1 MTTTYTNE
9 VSRSGLMKSPV
20 PIDGSD
26 DIILFIPYSL
36 IATDGAARAQD
47 ARIVEYK
54 ASDLSPPFIPYA
66 DITDAVY
73 DEWIAAFEALDIVDE
88 ATGETALDVMK
99 TSLAEQVAA
108 ILNPVMI
115 PVEDPEEMAEAA

>member
-1 MTTTYTNE
+1 MAIAYKNE
-9 VSRSGLMKSPV
+9 INTAGLMKSPT

-36 IATDGAARAQD
+36 IATDGAATAQD

-54 ASDLSPPFIPYA
+54 ASDLSPPFLPYA

-73 DEWIAAFEALDIVDE
+73 DEWIAAFEALNVVDE
-88 ATGETALDVMK
+88 ETGETGLDVMK
-99 TSLAEQVAA
+99 ASLAEQCTA
-108 ILNPVMI
+108 ILNPVMV
-115 PVEDPEEMAEAA
+115 PVAPNE

>member
-9 VSRSGLMKSPV
+9 VSRSGLMKNPV

-36 IATDGAARAQD
+36 IATDGAAKARD

-54 ASDLSPPFIPYA
+54 ASDLSPPFLPYA

-73 DEWIAAFEALDIVDE
+73 DEWIAAFEALNVVDE
-88 ATGETALDVMK
+88 ETGETALDVMK
-99 TSLAEQVAA
+99 ASLAEQCTA
-108 ILNPVMI
+108 ILNPVMV
-115 PVEDPEEMAEAA
+115 PVSVAEAA

>member
-1 MTTTYTNE
+1 MAVTYTNE
-9 VSRSGLMKSPV
+9 VSRSGLMKNPV

-36 IATDGAARAQD
+36 IATDGAAKARD

-54 ASDLSPPFIPYA
+54 ASDLSPPFLPYA

-73 DEWIAAFEALDIVDE
+73 DEWIAAFEALNVVDE
-88 ATGETALDVMK
+88 ETGETALDVMK
-99 TSLAEQVAA
+99 ASLAEQCTA
-108 ILNPVMI
+108 ILNPVMV
-115 PVEDPEEMAEAA
+115 PVSVAEAA